1 MSRAHA
7 APVAEAPDLEAA
19 AAFVRASGL
28 RLSAARRL
36 VLEALYRADG
46 PLTADRIA
54 GGLDGQLPRSDVA
67 SVYRNL
73 EALEE
78 IGLVRHV
85 HLGHGPGLYVR
96 ASAGVSEYL
105 LCDRCGAVRAVDPER
120 LDAVRAQIRREFG
133 HEARFN
139 HFPIAGLCPDCAHA
153 HP

>member
-1 MSRAHA
+1 MSRATA

-19 AAFVRASGL
+19 VAVVRASGL

-36 VLEALYRADG
+36 VLEALYRADE

-54 GGLDGQLPRSDVA
+54 GGLDGRSDVA

-96 ASAGVSEYL
+96 TSAGVSEYL
-105 LCDRCGAVRAVDPER
+105 LCDRCGAVRAVDPGA
-120 LDAVRAQIRREFG
+120 LDGVRDRIRREFG
-133 HEARFN
+133 HEARFT
-139 HFPIAGLCPDCAHA
+139 HFPIAGLCRECAHA